1 MNKEANKKSKK
12 SINNCFLAVLNKEL
26 DMYNTYFSR
35 IYLYFFKGVF
45 HDMWKDFLINQIKV

>member
-1 MNKEANKKSKK
+1 MNEEANKKSKK

-45 HDMWKDFLINQIKV
+45 HDM